1 MDSASQQNLQ
11 FLRDV
16 HNGADDSCY
25 TAILRNWNDEM
36 VFSCYVKYMND
47 GEYKMY
53 DKLYSIDRFL
63 NKAKRLI
70 KEEAEETYFSLN
82 SFWRKNKATN
92 DVRHLNGFILDY
104 DFYKIRSYKK
114 LSPIEM
120 YEQHIKETLPIM
132 TDPLMLLIPEE
143 DDM

>member
-1 MDSASQQNLQ
+1 M
-11 FLRDV
+11 RDV
-16 HNGADDSCY
+16 HNGADVEGIQLIKD
-25 TAILRNWNDEM
+25 WNHEM
-36 VFSCYVKYMND
+36 DPLYVKYMND

-70 KEEAEETYFSLN
+70 QEEAEETYFSLN

-104 DFYKIRSYKK
+104 DFYKKRSYKK
-114 LSPIEM
+114 LSPIKKCM
-120 YEQHIKETLPIM
+120 SNI
-132 TDPLMLLIPEE
+132 
-143 DDM
+143 

>member
-1 MDSASQQNLQ
+1 MDSVLQQNLQ

-36 VFSCYVKYMND
+36 DPLYVKYMND

-70 KEEAEETYFSLN
+70 QKKQKKLISLLIH
-82 SFWRKNKATN
+82 F
-92 DVRHLNGFILDY
+92 GE
-104 DFYKIRSYKK
+104 KIRQ
-114 LSPIEM
+114 PM
-120 YEQHIKETLPIM
+120 TLGI
-132 TDPLMLLIPEE
+132 
-143 DDM
+143 